1 MRKSEYPGF
10 ETLLE
15 TPSQVTD
22 DGRAVGKDGCYN
34 DCYDACDNGCF
45 DCVEGC
51 ED

>member
-1 MRKSEYPGF
+1 MKGPENPGF

-15 TPSQVTD
+15 TPDLVSDAERSTD
-22 DGRAVGKDGCYN
+22 KGGCYN